1 MTAIFMPEASYCL
14 KASTSGAKGDGP
26 RFLVWILVTIG
37 LIAIALSFLTPE
49 VFAQA
54 QLPGSDASDKLEA
67 AGTLLRL
74 LDTGIFTWGAR
85 LMAGVCILSSGL
97 AFKEQNY
104 AVAVVCVMGAIVI
117 GTAPHWVANI
127 FEIGGG
133 SVFGALAEPL
143 GGFYV

>member
-1 MTAIFMPEASYCL
+1 MSKCLPIFW
-14 KASTSGAKGDGP
+14 
-26 RFLVWILVTIG
+26 FLLLGIAF
-37 LIAIALSFLTPE
+37 LIAFFAPDI
-49 VFAQA
+49 FAQA
-54 QLPGSDASDKLEA
+54 RLPGTDESSKLEA

-85 LMAGVCILSSGL
+85 LMAGVCILSAGL

-104 AVAVVCVMGAIVI
+104 AVAVVCVLGAIVI
-117 GTAPHWVANI
+117 GTAPQWVANI

-133 SVFGALAEPL
+133 SVFGALQASI

>member
-1 MTAIFMPEASYCL
+1 MSKKVLFLWCL
-14 KASTSGAKGDGP
+14 T
-26 RFLVWILVTIG
+26 LCVVTI
-37 LIAIALSFLTPE
+37 LWIVPDLL
-49 VFAQA
+49 AQA
-54 QLPGSDASDKLEA
+54 RLPGSDESSKLEA

-85 LMAGVCILSSGL
+85 LMAGVCILSAGL

-104 AVAVVCVMGAIVI
+104 AVAVVCVIGAIVI

-133 SVFGALAEPL
+133 SVFGALSK
-143 GGFYV
+143 GSVYV